1 MTFRSHYQLKHY
13 DNDVCFPVKEEVIR
27 AIIPYLHDRASDGR
41 YIHQKGKICK
51 ELEDQAKELI
61 ASKTGFQKEEVFFTS
76 GVTESNNLAMNVVL
90 GDKPKIA
97 YLATERSSITRFIQ
111 ETGKPSIKIPVN
123 KTGVIILDQ
132 LIQILENNKDVGLVS
147 VGYANHETGT
157 LQPMED
163 IIRVCKKAGVYL
175 HTDASTAFGKINIDL
190 SSFDLVTLSS
200 RNVGGPSGIACLL
213 VKPLVEVK
221 RLLIGDSNPSALKGG
236 NLPISLVA
244 GFKKAVEL
252 IFIDKR
258 VNKEISDNIDSM
270 ISVLK
275 NYQMIDINTDKSR
288 LPSYLNISV
297 PCDADKLIDRMESE
311 YAVAISKGYLGT
323 ESRVLK
329 EQGVI
334 QEKRK
339 NCIRLSFPVIHDSE
353 RGNFVH
359 DLVRCIKE
367 IQRS

>member
-1 MTFRSHYQLKHY
+1 M
-13 DNDVCFPVKEEVIR
+13 DICFPAKEEVIR

-41 YIHQKGKICK
+41 YIHQRGKICK
-51 ELEDQAKELI
+51 DLEQSAKELI
-61 ASKTGFQKEEVFFTS
+61 ASKTGFTKEEVYFTS
-76 GVTESNNLAMNVVL
+76 GVTESNNLAMNAIL

-97 YLATERSSITRFIQ
+97 YLSIERSSIVRFVQ

-157 LQPMED
+157 LQPMAEV
-163 IIRVCKKAGVYL
+163 IKVCKNAGVL
-175 HTDASTAFGKINIDL
+175 IHTDASTAFGKVDTDL

-200 RNVGGPSGIACLL
+200 RNLGGPSGIACLIVKSGIT
-213 VKPLVEVK
+213 VKP
-221 RLLIGDSNPSALKGG
+221 LLIGDSNPNALKGG

-252 IFIDKR
+252 MFIDKR
-258 VNKEISDNIDSM
+258 INKEISDNIDGM
-270 ISVLK
+270 ISVFK
-275 NYQMIDINTDKSR
+275 NYQITDINTDKSR

-297 PCDADKLIDRMESE
+297 PCDADKLVERMESE

-323 ESRVLK
+323 ESRVLR
-329 EQGVI
+329 EQGLV

-339 NCIRLSFPVIHDSE
+339 NCIRLSFPLIHDSD

-367 IQRS
+367 IQRI